1 MKISTKIKTA
11 TVSAMATV
19 LATMSP
25 VLADPGSSD
34 SNNSGINGDILS
46 KITNAKNLVYA
57 VIAAV
62 GGLVVA
68 FSMIKIY
75 QGTKNGDDNKTDQ
88 GITGVIVGI
97 LMAGI
102 GGVMTF
108 LGFN

>member
-1 MKISTKIKTA
+1 MKSITKKIT
-11 TVSAMATV
+11 TVAFTSMATV
-19 LATMSP
+19 LGMMSP
-25 VLADPGSSD
+25 VLADGD
-34 SNNSGINGDILS
+34 SNQQGVGGDITT
-46 KITNAKNLVYA
+46 KITSAKNLVYEI
-57 VIAAV
+57 IAAV

-68 FSMIKIY
+68 FSMVKIY

-102 GGVMTF
+102 GAVMTF

>member
-1 MKISTKIKTA
+1 MKLSMKIKT
-11 TVSAMATV
+11 SIMMAITTV
-19 LATMSP
+19 LAATSP
-25 VLADPGSSD
+25 VFAGDGD
-34 SNNSGINGDILS
+34 GIDGDILA
-46 KITNAKNLVYA
+46 KITNAKTLVYS

-68 FSMIKIY
+68 FSMVKIY

-102 GGVMTF
+102 GAVMTF

>member
-1 MKISTKIKTA
+1 MKSITKKIT
-11 TVSAMATV
+11 TVAFTSKATV
-19 LATMSP
+19 LGMMSP
-25 VLADPGSSD
+25 VLADGN
-34 SNNSGINGDILS
+34 SNQGVGGDITT
-46 KITNAKNLVYA
+46 KITNAKNLVYEI
-57 VIAAV
+57 IAAV

-68 FSMIKIY
+68 FSMVKIY

-102 GGVMTF
+102 GAVMTF

>member
-1 MKISTKIKTA
+1 MKSITKKIT
-11 TVSAMATV
+11 TVAFTSMATV
-19 LATMSP
+19 LGMMSP
-25 VLADPGSSD
+25 VLADGN
-34 SNNSGINGDILS
+34 SNQGVGGDITT
-46 KITNAKNLVYA
+46 KITNAKNLVYEI
-57 VIAAV
+57 IAAV

-68 FSMIKIY
+68 FSMVKIY

-102 GGVMTF
+102 GAVMTF

>member
-1 MKISTKIKTA
+1 MKSITKKITTA
-11 TVSAMATV
+11 AFTSMATILGV
-19 LATMSP
+19 MSP
-25 VLADPGSSD
+25 VLADGD
-34 SNNSGINGDILS
+34 GVGGDITN
-46 KITNAKNLVYA
+46 KITNAKNLVYEI
-57 VIAAV
+57 IAAV

-68 FSMIKIY
+68 FSMVKIY

-102 GGVMTF
+102 GAVMTF